1 MASEQKPN
9 VLLGVAAP
17 QRVEEYLSE
26 HARVFRPEGPGR
38 DALFAAL
45 AEADGFLTA
54 GTRIDDGLLE
64 RAPRLKIVSNV
75 SVGYNNF
82 DLEAMKRRGVMGTNT
97 PGVLDDTVAD
107 LIMALVLGTAR
118 RVAELDRLV
127 REGGWK
133 KGMNEELFG
142 VDVHHRKLG
151 IIGMGRIGE
160 AVAKRA
166 RLGFDMDV
174 VYHNR
179 RRNEAAEERLGIE
192 WRSMDDLLA
201 ECDFVVVMTPLTP
214 ATEGLIGEEQFRK
227 MKPSAIFIN
236 ASRGPV
242 VDEAALIRA
251 LSDGTIRAAGLD
263 VFEQEPVQPDNPLLF
278 LPNTVLVPHIGSAT
292 AATRFDM
299 AMLAAQNLVAGIKGE
314 VPPNLVPELQEMAP
328 AKRD

>member
-1 MASEQKPN
+1 
-9 VLLGVAAP
+9 
-17 QRVEEYLSE
+17 
-26 HARVFRPEGPGR
+26 
-38 DALFAAL
+38 
-45 AEADGFLTA
+45 
-54 GTRIDDGLLE
+54 
-64 RAPRLKIVSNV
+64 
-75 SVGYNNF
+75 
-82 DLEAMKRRGVMGTNT
+82 
-97 PGVLDDTVAD
+97 
-107 LIMALVLGTAR
+107 
-118 RVAELDRLV
+118 
-127 REGGWK
+127 
-133 KGMNEELFG
+133 
-142 VDVHHRKLG
+142 
-151 IIGMGRIGE
+151 MGRIGE